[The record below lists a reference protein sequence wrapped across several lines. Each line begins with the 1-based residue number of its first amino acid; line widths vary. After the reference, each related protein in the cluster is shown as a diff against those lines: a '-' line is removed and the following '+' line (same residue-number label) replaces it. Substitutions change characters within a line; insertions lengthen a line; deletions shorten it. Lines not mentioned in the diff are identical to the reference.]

1 MKTSFK
7 TKYISTA
14 VLCSLLASCKQVL
27 IQQPLA
33 KVIEQEPSAIS
44 TETIANLLGLSFLIA
59 VGFIALVFII
69 AQGVYK
75 LESNRW
81 KRFWDWLEGHLTQMF
96 SIAWLFG
103 FCVYSVGMFV
113 GIESTSELGDRFWH
127 LLGVAPMAVIHAFGM
142 FILESDVS
150 AVHDVFHD
158 NLFYMILFSLAH
170 FFAAG
175 VSLIFVIKH
184 FGYNIVASIRMWLAA
199 YGWKKYDQV
208 FVFWGMNDISL
219 QLAKSIK
226 SCGKVKGTYLM
237 IFIRMT
243 DDNDK
248 VGEQSGLGR
257 LFNFLSMKNE
267 ELLKIKELGCLTTN
281 SYSSLARLSEVD
293 DNHQQSDILRE
304 KMRLRSVINI
314 IQKTVGDVHM
324 FFMSDDDKTN
334 IQAVGNIKRDV
345 TINKIATTKANGK
358 IKLYCHA
365 RYNSVHRVIEDEQQ
379 MPNVLVKVVDSSH
392 ISVELMKQKTELQP
406 VSYVDINPDGT
417 VKSSFNALIVGFSE
431 VGLDALR
438 FLYEFGAFV
447 KTGSTWNN
455 VERSPFHCD
464 VVDKKMDEL
473 AGLFIANAPRIS
485 VKCDLIKDDEEE
497 GNDTNPLVTLHKWD
511 AQGRNFANYLR
522 DAFMVKNPLNY
533 IVVATENDE
542 LNISIGVRIL
552 RMAIRY
558 RADMKYL
565 RIMVRVH
572 HDEDKHIL
580 HIAEHYNR
588 LWEAN
593 EKADGKK
600 LHQKDIE
607 ADALLGSPITLFG
620 SEDKTYTFDNI
631 ISEEIEE
638 DAKMYKARYDASIN
652 AQKVASGVKA
662 DLIQTWDEEQND
674 LMQLDGEYKGYSPT
688 FSGVM
693 RLRRVQSQNKEN
705 CLHLHTKRKIASL
718 ALSEEPLTWFE
729 KNRLFRESAS
739 LHYTMEDGSTL
750 PDHIKTLLDTLA
762 ETEHLRWNASHEVLG
777 YVSAADEG
785 EKDEARLIHGCIR
798 SWQELKD
805 ETKSYDYD
813 VVDVSLGII

>member
-1 MKTSFK
+1 MGFSIKVK
-7 TKYISTA
+7 GIAVA
-14 VLCSLLASCKQVL
+14 VLCCLLASCKQVI

-33 KVIEQEPSAIS
+33 KVIAEESSEIS
-44 TETIANLLGLSFLIA
+44 TGTVCNLLGMSLLIA
-59 VGFIALVFII
+59 IGFIVLVFVF
-69 AQGVYK
+69 AQVVYK

-96 SIAWLFG
+96 GLCWLIG
-103 FCVYSVGMFV
+103 FCVYAVGMFD
-113 GIESTSELGDRFWH
+113 GIEETVDLSDRFFR
-127 LLGVAPMAVIHAFGM
+127 LLGIAPMAIIHAFGM

-158 NLFYMILFSLAH
+158 NLFYMVLFSLAH
-170 FFAAG
+170 FLAAG

-184 FGYNIVASIRMWLAA
+184 FGYSIVASIQMWLAA
-199 YGWKKYDQV
+199 YGWKKYEQV

-226 SCGKVKGTYLM
+226 TCGKMNGNYLM

-243 DDNDK
+243 DDNEK

-267 ELLKIKELGCLTTN
+267 ELLKIKDLGCLTTN
-281 SYSSLARLSEVD
+281 SYSSLARMSEAVD
-293 DNHQQSDILRE
+293 NNQHPDIIRDR
-304 KMRLRSVINI
+304 MRLRSVARI
-314 IQKTVGDVHM
+314 IQKTTGDIHM

-334 IQAVGNIKRDV
+334 IQAVGNIKRDA
-345 TINKIATTKANGK
+345 TINRIATAKANGK

-379 MPNVLVKVVDSSH
+379 MPNVVVNVVDSSH
-392 ISVELMKQKTELQP
+392 ISVELMKQKVELQP
-406 VSYVDINPDGT
+406 VSYVDVNPDAT
-417 VKSSFNALIVGFSE
+417 VNTPFKALIVGFSE

-447 KTGSTWNN
+447 KAGSTWNN
-455 VERSPFHCD
+455 VERSSFHCD
-464 VVDKKMDEL
+464 VIDKKMDEL
-473 AGLFIANAPRIS
+473 AGLFIANAPSIS
-485 VKCDLIKDDEEE
+485 VKCSFIKEGGEK
-497 GNDTNPLVTLHKWD
+497 GNDANPLVTLHKWD
-511 AQGRNFANYLR
+511 AQGHDFSIYLR
-522 DAFMVKNPLNY
+522 KALEDEHPLNY
-533 IVVATENDE
+533 VVVATENDE

-558 RADMKYL
+558 RKDMKQL

-593 EKADGKK
+593 ERADGNKI
-600 LHQKDIE
+600 HQKDIE
-607 ADALLGSPITLFG
+607 SCVNIDAPITLFG

-638 DAKMYKARYDASIN
+638 GAKRYKAQYDASIN
-652 AQKVASGVKA
+652 AQKVASGLEA
-662 DLIQTWDEEQND
+662 DIIQTWDEEQND
-674 LMQLDGEYKGYSPT
+674 LMQLDGDNKGYSPT

-693 RLRRVQSQNKEN
+693 RLRRVQSQNKDN
-705 CLHLHTKRKIASL
+705 CLHLHTKRKLASS
-718 ALSEEPLTWFE
+718 ALGEELLTWFE
-729 KNRLFRESAS
+729 KNRLFRESTS
-739 LHYTMEDGSTL
+739 LHYTMEDGSAV
-750 PDHIKTLLDTLA
+750 PSHIKTLLDTLA

-777 YVSAADEG
+777 YESAGEEG
-785 EKDEARLIHGCIR
+785 EKDEARLRHGCIR
-798 SWQELKD
+798 PWQELKD